1 MKSKI
6 KKYTKDI
13 IQSACR
19 SLDNGE
25 SIIIP
30 TDTVYGIAANA
41 TNEAAVNNIFKI
53 KKRPRSMPLI
63 IFVRSISEAEKIA
76 EFSILD
82 RFLAYQF
89 WPGPVTLIL
98 KKKKYKIYNGDKRL
112 SKIGI
117 RIPRNEV
124 VSEILK
130 KIKKPLATTSANL
143 HKEKNIKEIS
153 KLNIL
158 LDDKI
163 PLGIYSKEKMS
174 FEESTLIQ
182 TSSKKVEILRKG
194 QIKINE
200 IKKLLKK
207 NGFTQKLS

>member
-19 SLDNGE
+19 CLENGE

-41 TNEAAVNNIFKI
+41 TNEVAVNNIFKI

>member
-6 KKYTKDI
+6 KKYTEDS
-13 IQSACR
+13 IQLACR
-19 SLDNGE
+19 SLENGE

-41 TNEAAVNNIFKI
+41 TNEAAVNKIYKI

-63 IFVRSISEAEKIA
+63 IFVSSISDAEKIA
-76 EFSILD
+76 EFSTID
-82 RFLAYQF
+82 KFLAQQF

-117 RIPRNEV
+117 RVPKNKV
-124 VSEILK
+124 VLEILK

-143 HKEKNIKEIS
+143 HKEKNITEIE

-158 LDDKI
+158 LDKKVS
-163 PLGIYSKEKMS
+163 LGIYSKEKMS
-174 FEESTLIQ
+174 FTESTLIQ
-182 TSSKKVEILRKG
+182 TSSKKVRILRKG

-200 IKKLLKK
+200 IKKILKK
-207 NGFTQKLS
+207 NSFTHKLS

>member
-6 KKYTKDI
+6 KKYTEDS
-13 IQSACR
+13 IQLACR
-19 SLDNGE
+19 SLENGE

-41 TNEAAVNNIFKI
+41 TNEAAVNKIYKI

-63 IFVRSISEAEKIA
+63 IFVSSISDAEKIA
-76 EFSILD
+76 EFSTID
-82 RFLAYQF
+82 KFLAQQF

-117 RIPRNEV
+117 RVPKNKV
-124 VSEILK
+124 VLEILK

-143 HKEKNIKEIS
+143 HKEKNITEIE

-158 LDDKI
+158 LDKKVS
-163 PLGIYSKEKMS
+163 LGIYSKEKMS
-174 FEESTLIQ
+174 FTESTLIQ
-182 TSSKKVEILRKG
+182 TSSKKVRILRKG

-200 IKKLLKK
+200 IKKILKK
-207 NGFTQKLS
+207 K

>member
-6 KKYTKDI
+6 KKYTEDC
-13 IQSACR
+13 IQLACR
-19 SLDNGE
+19 RLENGE

-41 TNEAAVNNIFKI
+41 TNEAAVNKIYKI

-63 IFVRSISEAEKIA
+63 IFVSSISDAEKIA
-76 EFSILD
+76 EFSTID
-82 RFLAYQF
+82 KFLAQQF

-117 RIPRNEV
+117 RVPKNKV
-124 VSEILK
+124 VLEILK

-143 HKEKNIKEIS
+143 HKEKNITEIE

-158 LDDKI
+158 LDKKVS
-163 PLGIYSKEKMS
+163 LGIYSKEKMS
-174 FEESTLIQ
+174 FTESTLIQ
-182 TSSKKVEILRKG
+182 TSSKKVRILRKG

-200 IKKLLKK
+200 IKKILKK
-207 NGFTQKLS
+207 NSFTHKLS